1 MAILI
6 INGAEMPSP
15 SEMQIGYKDI
25 GKAETAASG
34 DTIMDRVAIKRTISA
49 SFAHLSKDQAQAIL
63 VALKTLLFFDLHF
76 YDPLSGE
83 SMSGTFR
90 CTSCTVSPWRY
101 ADGAPV
107 GYTGGKITL
116 EER

>member
-1 MAILI
+1 MAILT

-34 DTIMDRVAIKRTISA
+34 DTVMDRVAIKRTINA
-49 SFAHLSKDQAQAIL
+49 TFAHLTKDQAQALLI
-63 VALKTLLFFDLHF
+63 ALKTLPFFDLYF
-76 YDPLSGE
+76 FDPLSGTHI
-83 SMSGTFR
+83 SGTFR

-101 ADGAPV
+101 VDGAPI